1 MVSISTHGGDNIRV
15 KHRIMDNQIKYAR
28 RCDITGKGMNAGYCI
43 GEGAMYIKH
52 ELELAAHIQSGTDY
66 KSVQDAYEDDYFYY
80 TEWDAIDE
88 DQHYTHDGVC
98 IITQT
103 L

>member
-1 MVSISTHGGDNIRV
+1 MNTDTDTH
-15 KHRIMDNQIKYAR
+15 KYAR

-43 GEGAMYIKH
+43 GDGAMYIK
-52 ELELAAHIQSGTDY
+52 LEKDLDTHIQSGTDY

>member
-1 MVSISTHGGDNIRV
+1 MNTDTDTH
-15 KHRIMDNQIKYAR
+15 KYAR
-28 RCDITGKGMNAGYCI
+28 RCDITGKGMNADI
-43 GEGAMYIKH
+43 E
-52 ELELAAHIQSGTDY
+52 SDTDY
-66 KSVQDAYEDDYFYY
+66 KSVDDAYEDDYFYY